1 MQYPAGISFQVSK
14 AKLSRANMPYKL
26 NFFDGIYTIANIRKI
41 QDKIVYNFIFNN
53 TSRVSL
59 SCNSCLDVD
68 RIIAFC
74 RNEQIK
80 EPSYNDG
87 EL

>member
-1 MQYPAGISFQVSK
+1 MQYPAGTNFQVNK
-14 AKLSRANMPYKL
+14 VKLSRVNMPYKL
-26 NFFDGIYTIANIRKI
+26 SFFDGFYTVASIRKI
-41 QDKIVYNFIFNN
+41 EDKIVYSFIHNN

-59 SCNSCLDVD
+59 SCSSCLDVD
-68 RIIAFC
+68 KIIAFC

>member
-1 MQYPAGISFQVSK
+1 MQYPAGISFQVNK
-14 AKLSRANMPYKL
+14 VKLSRANMPYKF

-41 QDKIVYNFIFNN
+41 EDKIVYSFIFNN

-68 RIIAFC
+68 KIVAFC